1 MSDFSYI
8 HIALRGEVQ
17 GATRTIYS
25 YPSAPDA
32 IDPKWNSTMVE
43 PGAAMKRFL
52 NAAECYVIQCSPA
65 GHYISLITRN
75 TLQPEKGYVMIS
87 ILIDNTCALT
97 GRQVMAAFNNL
108 KKTLIEEENQSD
120 DAVDEALAAAGIPKE
135 PVHIES
141 WTYKPNDEEPVADA
155 AYRTYISV
163 QELEAIF
170 SFPNQPDYAS
180 YRCILVV
187 SATTSLRPGVKM
199 PRITTQIRKQ
209 YNVICHDGVKASSTL
224 VYDGDR
230 VTLTYTKDGFNEHK
244 ETIVAGTPS
253 AYTKYDGSSILIR
266 DVSQTGIRFFRRVP
280 IQVIS
285 TKGTPVKGFTISV
298 NGKSIST
305 MDPYIDFTEKD
316 LTPGEEVEIQVASNN
331 YRPLKLKRKAEEVL
345 ELDNLDLE
353 LQPLEQGVTLRLD
366 FGDGRVFEQQITIEK
381 STSEYIRLH
390 SGNFHGFRALR
401 QVTNDNSEVYNVD
414 VRITSRPVAPNFET
428 AENTV
433 EKPHLSHKFENI
445 SDDDED
451 KKPVIDQSLPVA
463 DPEISPEEED
473 EEEKIADRSGSKKIR
488 KIALILAAAIIAI
501 VAWIYFVPQGDNGV
515 AKDTQI
521 IAEDSVGV
529 QTASAPAPVAP
540 MTPEEQADADYLNS
554 SRVWDLDKLKSPM
567 GASLAKAITD
577 GDLNA
582 FASNDYF
589 AVSGRCSNTQA
600 EEAAEMAWKAIGS
613 PNETG
618 NSRRL
623 RNSVKQGSVNLRE
636 LVNSLAKVRP
646 AENANE
652 TPRPKK

>member
-8 HIALRGEVQ
+8 HIALRGEMQ

-25 YPSAPDA
+25 YPSDPGAV
-32 IDPKWNSTMVE
+32 DPKWNTTMVE

-52 NAAECYVIQCSPA
+52 NASECYVIQSTPD

-75 TLQPEKGYVMIS
+75 ALQPEKGYLMIS
-87 ILIDNTCALT
+87 ILIDDTCSLT

-108 KKTLIEEENQSD
+108 KKTLIEEENLSD
-120 DAVDEALAAAGIPKE
+120 DSVDEALAAAGIPKE

-141 WTYKPNDEEPVADA
+141 WTYKPDGKEPVADA
-155 AYRTYISV
+155 AYRTYISL

-170 SFPNQPDYAS
+170 SFPNQPEYAD

-209 YNVICHDGVKASSTL
+209 YNVICHDGVRASSTL

-230 VTLTYTKDGFNEHK
+230 VTLTFTKKGFNDHK
-244 ETIVAGTPS
+244 ETVVAGTPS
-253 AYTKYDGSSILIR
+253 AYTKYDGSSMIIR
-266 DVSQTGIRFFRRVP
+266 DVSRTGIRFFRRVP
-280 IQVIS
+280 IRVIS
-285 TKGTPVKGFTISV
+285 TKGTQVKGFTISV

-331 YRPLKLKRKAEEVL
+331 YRPLKLRRKAEEVL

-428 AENTV
+428 SENPV
-433 EKPHLSHKFENI
+433 EKPHLSHKFENV
-445 SDDDED
+445 SDEGDDDG
-451 KKPVIDQSLPVA
+451 PVIDQSLPVS
-463 DPEISPEEED
+463 DPVISPEEED
-473 EEEKIADRSGSKKIR
+473 DDEKTADRSGHRKIR
-488 KIALILAAAIIAI
+488 WIALILAAVIAVI
-501 VAWIYFVPQGDNGV
+501 VAWIYLVPQEDNGPADAV
-515 AKDTQI
+515 QDVT
-521 IAEDSVGV
+521 ELPDSTMTA
-529 QTASAPAPVAP
+529 QTSAPSAP
-540 MTPEEQADADYLNS
+540 MTDVEKADADYLNS

-567 GASLAKAITD
+567 GTNLARAITD
-577 GDLNA
+577 GDLKA
-582 FASNDYF
+582 FASNEYF
-589 AVSGRCSNTQA
+589 SVTGRCTNAQA
-600 EEAAEMAWKAIGS
+600 EEAADMAWKAIGS

-618 NSRRL
+618 NARRL

-636 LVNSLAKVRP
+636 LVNSLAKVKPSER
-646 AENANE
+646 ANE
-652 TPRPKK
+652 TPRPGK